1 MVDEICSEL
10 DQTCFLITDRVEE
23 VNNRLLAYRALR
35 RKGPEGVLTL
45 SDARILPPSPLT
57 WVNFNTKNWKIDKT
71 TIRLEYARL
80 MVAGAFISGALDF
93 NSTDKQYVLLIGLG
107 GGVINN
113 YLTSMPNHTIDV
125 TVVDIDPVMKRIAEK
140 WFNFEHSPLHRI
152 VIDDGVRYVH
162 EAAKKGLKYNAILL
176 DVCYNVRLPMMCPI
190 EEFLTDD
197 VIAAMR
203 AITSETGVVIVN
215 IITTKQATNAAD
227 QVNFLFSRHFPSC
240 YLMSDGV
247 IDRMLFCSAKE
258 KNSWLDNRDELFNRY
273 VAVDA
278 ALGFQLVQ
286 RKKFTPNDL
295 TPNKN

>member
-1 MVDEICSEL
+1 
-10 DQTCFLITDRVEE
+10 
-23 VNNRLLAYRALR
+23 
-35 RKGPEGVLTL
+35 
-45 SDARILPPSPLT
+45 
-57 WVNFNTKNWKIDKT
+57 
-71 TIRLEYARL
+71 

-197 VIAAMR
+197 VIATMR
-203 AITSETGVVIVN
+203 AITSETGAVIVN

-227 QVNFLFSRHFPSC
+227 Q
-240 YLMSDGV
+240 
-247 IDRMLFCSAKE
+247 MLFCSAKE